1 MIENAMVVDWWWGEA
16 EYGVPLENHEESEE
30 ESEEEYNDRD

>member
-16 EYGVPLENHEESEE
+16 EYGVALENHEDESEE
-30 ESEEEYNDRD
+30 EENDRD